1 MPNVTFYLLIAEK
14 YNAEQFACRLVD
26 NAWRQGHVIHL
37 HLRDEQH
44 CSTMDQLLWQWRED
58 SFIPHS
64 IAGTTTEHADSPVT
78 LGYRSPGLTH
88 SQLVINLADDSPDF
102 LHRFSRIC
110 EIVTQT
116 PERLALSRE
125 KFKHY
130 RQAGLQPDVHKF
142 T

>member
-26 NAWRQGHVIHL
+26 KAWRQGHVIHL